1 MKKKSPLYNDDEIDL
16 IALFKIIWKGKIKIL
31 LITIISFLIGFGYST
46 QIPINYVSSLPIKK
60 SHNSEYNKFVSL
72 ANSIKSN
79 RGYQI
84 NQTNQL
90 NEEIL
95 NRFIGE
101 LKDYEEFLFILKNNI
116 KVRENFENL
125 PIEDQEKKLF
135 SYANLLNI
143 IEPKIN
149 EIGINNIHLKLNF
162 TWKDPDEAKDILR
175 DTLNLTLNNLEK
187 SIYEEL
193 EQSLKLKKEV
203 TFNKDRERINYLQEQ
218 SSIAREL
225 NIKDNEMFKSGPYY
239 VRGYQAI
246 DKEIDL
252 IKNRDYKNFKFFEQ
266 EINSFKKE
274 KIQWI
279 NYNIYLIETKS
290 LKNTTPILIKSV
302 LLGFILSIL
311 YVFFSNIFKS
321 HTVVRKN

>member
-225 NIKDNEMFKSGPYY
+225 NIKDNEMSKSSPYY

-274 KIQWI
+274 KIQWV
-279 NYNIYLIETKS
+279 NFNIYLIKTKS
-290 LKNTTPILIKSV
+290 LKNTKPILIKSV

>member
-79 RGYQI
+79 RGYQT

>member
-125 PIEDQEKKLF
+125 PIEDQQKKLF
-135 SYANLLNI
+135 SYVNLLNI

>member
-60 SHNSEYNKFVSL
+60 SHNSEYNKFVYL
-72 ANSIKSN
+72 ENLIKLN